1 MQDRPR
7 VDELIEA
14 VEDFLRGDVLP
25 RSEGRSRY
33 HLRVALNLL
42 NIVRRELA
50 HGPRHQR
57 REWDGLRELGAVSRD
72 PADYATALRS
82 ANDRLCAA
90 IRDGQ
95 YGAEGPRE
103 NLLAHLRR
111 VVADKL
117 RVANPGFL
125 ERVLGQGAPDPPD

>member
-14 VEDFLRGDVLP
+14 VEDFLRGEVLP

-50 HGPRHQR
+50 LGPRHQR
-57 REWDGLRELGAVSRD
+57 KEWDGLRELGVVSRD

-82 ANDRLCAA
+82 ANDRLCGA

-95 YGAEGPRE
+95 YDAEGPRG

-111 VVADKL
+111 VVEDKL

-125 ERVLGQGAPDPPD
+125 ERVLGRGAPDPPA

>member
-50 HGPRHQR
+50 HEPSHQR
-57 REWDGLRELGAVSRD
+57 KEWDGLRELGAVSHD
-72 PADYATALRS
+72 PADYATALRP
-82 ANDRLCAA
+82 ANERLCAA

-95 YGAEGPRE
+95 YDAEGPRG
-103 NLLAHLRR
+103 NLLTHLRR
-111 VVADKL
+111 VVEDKL

-125 ERVLGQGAPDPPD
+125 ERVLGLGAPNPPA

>member
-14 VEDFLRGDVLP
+14 IENFLRGDVLP
-25 RSEGRSRY
+25 RSDGRSRY

-50 HGPRHQR
+50 HGPLQLRM
-57 REWDGLRELGAVSRD
+57 EWDGLRELRAVSHD
-72 PADYATALRS
+72 PADYATALRL
-82 ANDRLCAA
+82 ANERLCAA

-95 YGAEGPRE
+95 YDAEGPRG

-111 VVADKL
+111 VIEDKL

-125 ERVLGQGAPDPPD
+125 ERVLGPVPPNPPA